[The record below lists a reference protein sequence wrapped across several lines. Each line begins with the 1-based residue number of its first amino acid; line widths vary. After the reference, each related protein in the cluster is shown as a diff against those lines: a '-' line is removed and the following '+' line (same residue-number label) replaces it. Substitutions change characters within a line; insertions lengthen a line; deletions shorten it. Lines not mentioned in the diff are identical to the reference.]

1 MLCILRLVHKLH
13 LTFFNDYIL
22 LIILYIY
29 FFVPTSINQEELP
42 FEITFDEENR
52 LEKKTLIIL
61 FFSL

>member
-1 MLCILRLVHKLH
+1 MLCILRLVYKFN
-13 LTFFNDYIL
+13 LTFFTDYIL